1 MRRLACATLLVC
13 AGCAPTLIPLGTA
26 VPVTSTA
33 PRAIPLEIVTRSSA
47 PDPLPLEGGRARYA
61 DLEVSLG
68 HAVSTAAVA
77 WADAHRGERPDGWQL
92 LVELAQAR
100 AERSFDGFI
109 TVTLDVRATLRGKK
123 LGVVEHL
130 LTHRKLRVH
139 VYEARLREEPSTT
152 ASAARL
158 LAASELRE
166 LGISRLTERIL
177 ALSDLTARPPR

>member
-109 TVTLDVRATLRGKK
+109 TVTLDVRATLRA
-123 LGVVEHL
+123 
-130 LTHRKLRVH
+130 RVGH
-139 VYEARLREEPSTT
+139 TYLAQTQAHCKERGPST
-152 ASAARL
+152 AERAAPL
-158 LAASELRE
+158 FYGCMMAVGRE
-166 LGISRLTERIL
+166 LAGWLGGVQ
-177 ALSDLTARPPR
+177 P